1 MDEAGTGLVCRT
13 EPLQHSLAGSHAG
26 EGARVTVCASLAREN
41 FVKQSYGNDGA
52 MESQHQAFQSSLGIS
67 QKTRDSHI
75 PTAPA
80 TGCFT
85 GAKKDSKRKNRRPF
99 TQKT

>member
-1 MDEAGTGLVCRT
+1 MTAW
-13 EPLQHSLAGSHAG
+13 
-26 EGARVTVCASLAREN
+26 ARLAREN
-41 FVKQSYGNDGA
+41 SEQSCGNGGA
-52 MESQHQAFQSSLGIS
+52 MESQQPAFHSSLGIS

-85 GAKKDSKRKNRRPF
+85 GTKKDSKTKNESRLHKSLD
-99 TQKT
+99 TAHQEGGEESHW

>member
-1 MDEAGTGLVCRT
+1 MDDAGTELERGP
-13 EPLQHSLAGSHAG
+13 EPLQYSVAGSHAG
-26 EGARVTVCASLAREN
+26 RGAGMTAWARLARNSE
-41 FVKQSYGNDGA
+41 KSCGNGGA
-52 MESQHQAFQSSLGIS
+52 MESQQPAFHSSLGIS

-85 GAKKDSKRKNRRPF
+85 GKKIKSKKRKSF

>member
-1 MDEAGTGLVCRT
+1 MTAW
-13 EPLQHSLAGSHAG
+13 
-26 EGARVTVCASLAREN
+26 ARLAREN
-41 FVKQSYGNDGA
+41 SEQSCGNGGA
-52 MESQHQAFQSSLGIS
+52 MESQQPAFHSSLGIS

-85 GAKKDSKRKNRRPF
+85 GTKKDSKTKNESRLHKSLDTAWQKGMSYTGSRPF
-99 TQKT
+99 DSPLTLGL

>member
-1 MDEAGTGLVCRT
+1 MTAW
-13 EPLQHSLAGSHAG
+13 
-26 EGARVTVCASLAREN
+26 ARLAREN
-41 FVKQSYGNDGA
+41 SEQSCGNGGA
-52 MESQHQAFQSSLGIS
+52 MESQQPAFHSSLGIS

-85 GAKKDSKRKNRRPF
+85 GTKNDSKTKNESRLHKSLDTAEVSPVLTFDLVAALSISNGKVKRL
-99 TQKT
+99 